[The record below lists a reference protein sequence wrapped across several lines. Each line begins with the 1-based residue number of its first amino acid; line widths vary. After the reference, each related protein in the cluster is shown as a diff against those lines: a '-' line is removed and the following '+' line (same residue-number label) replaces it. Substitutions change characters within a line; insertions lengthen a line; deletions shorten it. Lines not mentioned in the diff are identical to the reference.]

1 LHATEFGFK
10 APGFRGEVIV
20 DLSTILR
27 GWMWESAKLVWC
39 GEWGCFRFVTKE
51 RKEVKRK
58 QFMKMVAIGVVGILA
73 NQVLL
78 KRVENYAENEK
89 WALQV
94 IDELGFEKGG

>member
-1 LHATEFGFK
+1 
-10 APGFRGEVIV
+10 
-20 DLSTILR
+20 
-27 GWMWESAKLVWC
+27 MWESAKLVWC